1 MDNEINENNNKSNQ
15 DTFEN
20 PPKISFYK
28 INILASVENANINE
42 NENENKENINKK
54 KKTNNNKKNL
64 LLLDPFSNKKTKKN
78 LKNILESSF
87 RSKRNSRREEDE
99 NKDNLKDN
107 KLNIVVVNNN
117 ENENQIKLNEF
128 NSPNLISPRKKNK
141 EKNNDRELNLSKLA
155 EKLYENEEH
164 FQKNII
170 PKKGSLID
178 SLNTIKKNDSFISEE
193 IIKKKLK
200 SNFNINIDSNNKD
213 HSNANLLKEFSDKH
227 LDNIK
232 RKSNA
237 SSSSKGKSSI
247 YNIKKGIKTNNYS
260 NFKKSKY
267 KNEVEVEKKED
278 KEEDKISIRKR
289 PKFSNNNIISNSKT
303 LKLNISS
310 KPLKLYN
317 NKKSPKEETETKIDN
332 TKKKSSNKI
341 KNNKSQI
348 NDNTKNEKIKSKK
361 KDKKF
366 CYFCCLNNKDN
377 DSDEYCN

>member
-20 PPKISFYK
+20 PPKISLYK

-42 NENENKENINKK
+42 NENESKENINKK
-54 KKTNNNKKNL
+54 KKNNNNKKNL
-64 LLLDPFSNKKTKKN
+64 LLLDPFSSKKTKKN

-87 RSKRNSRREEDE
+87 RSKRNSRKEEDE

-107 KLNIVVVNNN
+107 KSNIVVVNNN
-117 ENENQIKLNEF
+117 ENESPIKVNEF
-128 NSPNLISPRKKNK
+128 NSPNLINPRKKNK
-141 EKNNDRELNLSKLA
+141 EKNNDRELNLCKLA

-178 SLNTIKKNDSFISEE
+178 SLNTIKKNDSFISEG
-193 IIKKKLK
+193 IFKKKLK
-200 SNFNINIDSNNKD
+200 SNFNIYIDSTIKDQNN
-213 HSNANLLKEFSDKH
+213 SNLLKEFSDKN
-227 LDNIK
+227 LDKIK

-247 YNIKKGIKTNNYS
+247 YNNKKGIKVS
-260 NFKKSKY
+260 NCSSFKKIKF
-267 KNEVEVEKKED
+267 KNEVEMKQD
-278 KEEDKISIRKR
+278 KEEDQISIRKR
-289 PKFSNNNIISNSKT
+289 SKFSNNNIINNCKT
-303 LKLNISS
+303 LKQNISS
-310 KPLKLYN
+310 KPLRLYD
-317 NKKSPKEETETKIDN
+317 NKKPSKEETEINNDN

-341 KNNKSQI
+341 KNDKSKI
-348 NDNTKNEKIKSKK
+348 NDNTKNENIKNKK
-361 KDKKF
+361 KNKKF